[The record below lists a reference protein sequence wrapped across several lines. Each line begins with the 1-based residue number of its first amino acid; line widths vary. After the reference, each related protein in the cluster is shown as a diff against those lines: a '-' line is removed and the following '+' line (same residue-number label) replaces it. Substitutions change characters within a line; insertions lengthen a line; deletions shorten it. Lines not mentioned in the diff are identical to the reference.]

1 MSPRTNLLRKTLKFM
16 EEIMIVAS
24 KAHYK
29 NSSKTADTEK
39 AKKQEIIKSLIKS
52 MPEEMKMKFWIKTLL
67 SSQSTFPEIIK
78 TLDRIIELQATS
90 LSFASNIYN
99 LENPTLNQ
107 IEKVIDLSE
116 RKTHLLNI
124 FIMTKELTKGLSDLD
139 TDFLEKKYVYNT
151 SVECLA
157 KEFEISP
164 RTVYRR
170 LDRLIDGIYE
180 KLKKKNWSLLFLES
194 QIKNESWLKS
204 RFISQ
209 VSDYIKNSN
218 YTNNK
223 IFISQINHSQSS
235 SESYLGNSG

>member
-1 MSPRTNLLRKTLKFM
+1 MT
-16 EEIMIVAS
+16 VAS
-24 KAHYK
+24 KGHNK
-29 NSSKTADTEK
+29 NSSKTFDKEK
-39 AKKQEIIKSLIKS
+39 LKKQEIIKSLIKS

-124 FIMTKELTKGLSDLD
+124 FVMTKELTKGLSDLD

-151 SVECLA
+151 YAGQNC
-157 KEFEISP
+157 
-164 RTVYRR
+164 
-170 LDRLIDGIYE
+170 
-180 KLKKKNWSLLFLES
+180 
-194 QIKNESWLKS
+194 
-204 RFISQ
+204 
-209 VSDYIKNSN
+209 
-218 YTNNK
+218 
-223 IFISQINHSQSS
+223 
-235 SESYLGNSG
+235 